1 MANNSLSRTDKR
13 IRADEPLCLRIVIPA
28 LEVVQLRLGVVNV
41 APVAED
47 IQVCNVRGRR
57 DRVAARVSDLKEPA
71 PAVIN
76 VFCRKRVAFRPQ
88 LKYITFDVFNEIIF
102 RCRRSVEIAQSI
114 RTSGSII
121 EIFDVLAAPF
131 VAEKERSVIGVIVDR
146 SADGLGSLRFFFS

>member
-28 LEVVQLRLGVVNV
+28 LEVVQPRLGVVNV

-88 LKYITFDVFNEIIF
+88 LKYITFDVFNEIIIN
-102 RCRRSVEIAQSI
+102 VNLPDDIALNPYRKQNHFGFHAGKQTNHFLGLLQCEKKFTSSGKSI
-114 RTSGSII
+114 
-121 EIFDVLAAPF
+121 EV
-131 VAEKERSVIGVIVDR
+131 V
-146 SADGLGSLRFFFS
+146 